1 MIWATPPSAA
11 YAYAAAPKSLTVGLG
26 RGGILTHM
34 ALLFPRAD
42 PLGDCHFC
50 FHVSAGSNFAFSS
63 RYSTFTFH
71 FFRYRS
77 TQLTVHTAGRAS
89 KSPPQ
94 NPPSCS
100 IAWAASPLLF
110 TLLESRGTCV
120 IPCGPP
126 PPPLSLRGALALRRD
141 RRGLKKGFC
150 SRRTEPT
157 TLKEGGG
164 LPPPPSWRH
173 CTYKAGVGWHV
184 RCPLPPLVCPLCS
197 FLGGDSSSN
206 AEWYY

>member
-1 MIWATPPSAA
+1 M
-11 YAYAAAPKSLTVGLG
+11 L
-26 RGGILTHM
+26 
-34 ALLFPRAD
+34 PR
-42 PLGDCHFC
+42 F
-50 FHVSAGSNFAFSS
+50 SAGSNFAFSS
-63 RYSTFTFH
+63 RHSTFT
-71 FFRYRS
+71 S
-77 TQLTVHTAGRAS
+77 TFSAVRAPSYCAHSRAGFQ
-89 KSPPQ
+89 KPPQ

-126 PPPLSLRGALALRRD
+126 PPLSLRGALALRRD

-157 TLKEGGG
+157 TLKGEGG
-164 LPPPPSWRH
+164 LPPSWRH

-184 RCPLPPLVCPLCS
+184 RCPLPPLLCPLCS